1 MFSLVSFKACLTISH
16 PGFQTHLLLIH
27 SEASA
32 PSLADCCS
40 TVLHSQGRVLL
51 VSQCHSWANPPCLSQ
66 VFTPMKIWLT
76 PYAGRCPDGWPW
88 LSGPHAINSWHKCQ
102 PAALHHQ
109 HSASAHGSWDL
120 SPLQPESKRH
130 FSGSGVP
137 QYQSP
142 EWWVFLALT
151 PCSWVFQY
159 LLTLASST
167 ITNKTF

>member
-51 VSQCHSWANPPCLSQ
+51 VSQCHSWGNPPCLSQ

-76 PYAGRCPDGWPW
+76 PYAGRRPDGPGSPGHMPSTPGTSVNLQHFIINTQHLLMDPGTCH
-88 LSGPHAINSWHKCQ
+88 LSSQRARDTSQDLMSLNTKALRGGCSWHWHH
-102 PAALHHQ
+102 AA
-109 HSASAHGSWDL
+109 
-120 SPLQPESKRH
+120 EC
-130 FSGSGVP
+130 F
-137 QYQSP
+137 
-142 EWWVFLALT
+142 
-151 PCSWVFQY
+151 
-159 LLTLASST
+159 
-167 ITNKTF
+167 NTFWH